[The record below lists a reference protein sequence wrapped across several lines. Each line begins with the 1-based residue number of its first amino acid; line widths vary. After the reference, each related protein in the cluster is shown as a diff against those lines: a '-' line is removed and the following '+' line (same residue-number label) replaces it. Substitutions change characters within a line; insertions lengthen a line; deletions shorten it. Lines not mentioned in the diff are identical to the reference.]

1 MSGHSKWAN
10 IKHKKGA
17 NDAKRQKIFTKISK
31 EITIAVQSGGNDPSA
46 NSSLRLAIEKAK
58 SANMPADNIKRLLV
72 KTDKGGD
79 NWKEITYEGYG
90 PEGVAILI
98 TALTDN
104 TNRTSAVVKAAF
116 SRGGGKLGTDGSV
129 SYLFETKGII
139 VLDSKLYSADK
150 VMEIILEANILD
162 MKEEGDVIII
172 ETLPKELIPTKE
184 LLEKNDITEFLS
196 SEVTKLPTNKVS
208 VNESG
213 AKKLEHLI
221 DVLEDHDDIQEVYT
235 NVE

>member
-1 MSGHSKWAN
+1 
-10 IKHKKGA
+10 
-17 NDAKRQKIFTKISK
+17 
-31 EITIAVQSGGNDPSA
+31 
-46 NSSLRLAIEKAK
+46 
-58 SANMPADNIKRLLV
+58 
-72 KTDKGGD
+72 
-79 NWKEITYEGYG
+79 
-90 PEGVAILI
+90 
-98 TALTDN
+98 
-104 TNRTSAVVKAAF
+104 
-116 SRGGGKLGTDGSV
+116 
-129 SYLFETKGII
+129 
-139 VLDSKLYSADK
+139 
-150 VMEIILEANILD
+150 MEIILEANILD

-208 VNESG
+208 VDESG